1 MKVNKGDDLNL
12 IVFGFYEEKVPGTYP
27 GQNFVSADGLIRRR
41 YVPRHGPM
49 RTDKCADRPCH
60 SSEYLGPS
68 PHVAEYRFHEDRQ
81 EIFVEWWDAYL
92 KVKWINDATW
102 RIDVYFEERV
112 QGWVSE
118 LRGDYARNLDLFD
131 YAGTES
137 GK

>member
-1 MKVNKGDDLNL
+1 
-12 IVFGFYEEKVPGTYP
+12 
-27 GQNFVSADGLIRRR
+27 
-41 YVPRHGPM
+41 M
-49 RTDKCADRPCH
+49 RTVI
-60 SSEYLGPS
+60 SSYWTISWSAKSYATTGVGKTP
-68 PHVAEYRFHEDRQ
+68 HEDRQ
-81 EIFVEWWDAYL
+81 EAFVEWWDAYL
-92 KVKWINDATW
+92 KVKWINDTTW

>member
-1 MKVNKGDDLNL
+1 
-12 IVFGFYEEKVPGTYP
+12 
-27 GQNFVSADGLIRRR
+27 
-41 YVPRHGPM
+41 M
-49 RTDKCADRPCH
+49 RTTSFHIACTWFLIPRGRSATHRA
-60 SSEYLGPS
+60 EYLGPS

-81 EIFVEWWDAYL
+81 EAFVEWWDAYL
-92 KVKWINDATW
+92 KVKWINDTTW